1 MKLKQI
7 TYKRRKI
14 KVLWQEC
21 KDCLAV
27 YEPSESTLTIN
38 PNLKG
43 LMLARIIYHEL
54 WHIICDLN
62 EVDINKIGE
71 EKTAYLSQEFAPIL
85 KKNRSLRKC
94 LNELFIS

>member
-62 EVDINKIGE
+62 KIDINKIGE
-71 EKTAYLSQEFAPIL
+71 EKTALLSEEYAII
-85 KKNRSLRKC
+85 KKGNPKLNKLIQRSLK
-94 LNELFIS
+94 

>member
-43 LMLARIIYHEL
+43 LMLGRIIYHEL

-62 EVDINKIGE
+62 KIDINKIGE
-71 EKTAYLSQEFAPIL
+71 EKTALLSEEYAII
-85 KKNRSLRKC
+85 KKGNPKLNKLIQRSLK
-94 LNELFIS
+94 

>member
-43 LMLARIIYHEL
+43 LMLGRIIYHEL

-62 EVDINKIGE
+62 KVDINKIGE
-71 EKTAYLSQEFAPIL
+71 EKTALLSEEYAIIKKGNPKLNKLIQRCL
-85 KKNRSLRKC
+85 K
-94 LNELFIS
+94 

>member
-43 LMLARIIYHEL
+43 LMLGRIIYHEL

-62 EVDINKIGE
+62 KIDINKIGE
-71 EKTAYLSQEFAPIL
+71 EKTALLSEEYAIIKKGNPKLNKLIQRCL
-85 KKNRSLRKC
+85 K
-94 LNELFIS
+94 

>member
-1 MKLKQI
+1 MKLIQI
-7 TYKRRKI
+7 TYKRRKF

-62 EVDINKIGE
+62 KIDINKIGE
-71 EKTAYLSQEFAPIL
+71 EKTALLSEEYAII
-85 KKNRSLRKC
+85 KKGNPKLNKLIQRSLK
-94 LNELFIS
+94 

>member
-1 MKLKQI
+1 MKLIQI

-62 EVDINKIGE
+62 KIDINKIGE
-71 EKTAYLSQEFAPIL
+71 EKTALLSEEYAII
-85 KKNRSLRKC
+85 KKGNPKLNKLIQRSLK
-94 LNELFIS
+94 

>member
-27 YEPSESTLTIN
+27 YDTNESTLTIN

-43 LMLARIIYHEL
+43 LMLGKIIYHEL

-62 EVDINKIGE
+62 KVDINKIGE
-71 EKTAYLSQEFAPIL
+71 EKTALLSEEYAII
-85 KKNRSLRKC
+85 KKGNPKLNKLIQRSLK
-94 LNELFIS
+94 

>member
-43 LMLARIIYHEL
+43 LMLGKIIYHEL

-62 EVDINKIGE
+62 KVDINKIGE
-71 EKTAYLSQEFAPIL
+71 EKTALLSEEYAII
-85 KKNRSLRKC
+85 KKGNPKLNKLIQRSLK
-94 LNELFIS
+94 

>member
-62 EVDINKIGE
+62 KININKIGE
-71 EKTAYLSQEFAPIL
+71 EKTALLSEEYAII
-85 KKNRSLRKC
+85 KKGNPKLNKLIQRSLK
-94 LNELFIS
+94 

>member
-62 EVDINKIGE
+62 KIDINKKNYFEYNTQNTFRSVG
-71 EKTAYLSQEFAPIL
+71 TRLSHYIY
-85 KKNRSLRKC
+85 KK
-94 LNELFIS
+94 FI

>member
-62 EVDINKIGE
+62 KIDINKIGE
-71 EKTAYLSQEFAPIL
+71 EKTALLSEEYAII
-85 KKNRSLRKC
+85 KKGNPKPNKLIQRSLK
-94 LNELFIS
+94 

>member
-21 KDCLAV
+21 KGCLAV

-62 EVDINKIGE
+62 KIDINKIGE
-71 EKTAYLSQEFAPIL
+71 EKTALLSEEYAII
-85 KKNRSLRKC
+85 KKGNPKLNKLIQRSLK
-94 LNELFIS
+94 

>member
-43 LMLARIIYHEL
+43 LMLGKIIYHEL

-62 EVDINKIGE
+62 KVDINKIGE
-71 EKTAYLSQEFAPIL
+71 EKTALLSEEYAIIKKGNPKLNKLIQRCL
-85 KKNRSLRKC
+85 K
-94 LNELFIS
+94 

>member
-43 LMLARIIYHEL
+43 LMLGRIIYHEL
-54 WHIICDLN
+54 WHIICDFN
-62 EVDINKIGE
+62 KIDINKIGE
-71 EKTAYLSQEFAPIL
+71 EKTALLSEEYAIIKKGNPKLNKLIQRCL
-85 KKNRSLRKC
+85 K
-94 LNELFIS
+94 

>member
-62 EVDINKIGE
+62 KIDINKIGE
-71 EKTAYLSQEFAPIL
+71 EKTALLSEEYAII
-85 KKNRSLRKC
+85 KKATQS
-94 LNELFIS
+94 

>member
-62 EVDINKIGE
+62 KVDINKIGE
-71 EKTAYLSQEFAPIL
+71 EKTALLSEEYAIIKKGNPKLNKLIQRCL
-85 KKNRSLRKC
+85 K
-94 LNELFIS
+94 